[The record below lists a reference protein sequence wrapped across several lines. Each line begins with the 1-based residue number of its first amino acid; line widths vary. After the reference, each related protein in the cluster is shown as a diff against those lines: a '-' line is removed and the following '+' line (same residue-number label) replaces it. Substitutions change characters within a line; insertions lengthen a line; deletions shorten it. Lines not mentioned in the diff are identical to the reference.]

1 MTNFATFTKFMGRLP
16 NLWYKILAIGIVTY
30 VLVYGLLIKL
40 PTDVGV
46 LDETIRNLFYHVPMW
61 FGMMLILLAAWVNS
75 IIYLNRPSVKRDV
88 YATELTHVGILMGF
102 CGLFTGM
109 FWAYN
114 TWGTPWTNDP
124 KLNGVAAG
132 MAMYGG
138 YYLINKTIADTEKR
152 ARIGA
157 VYNIFVFP
165 LFISLIYIMPK
176 LSQFSIHPGSGDT
189 VNFKTYNNT
198 NNMQIVF
205 YPAVIGWTLLFVW
218 IAELRSRLALI
229 KIQRNNEENISRHT
243 IS

>member
-1 MTNFATFTKFMGRLP
+1 MTRIP
-16 NLWYKILAIGIVTY
+16 NAWYKILAVIIVGYT
-30 VLVYGLLIKL
+30 LVYGLLIEL
-40 PTDVGV
+40 PTDVGI

-61 FGMMLILLAAWVNS
+61 FGMMLILLAAWINS
-75 IIYLNRPSVKRDV
+75 IIYLNKPSIKRDI
-88 YATELTHVGILMGF
+88 YATELTNVGLLMGF

-138 YYLINKTIADTEKR
+138 YWLMGRSINDNEKR
-152 ARIGA
+152 ARLSA
-157 VYNIFVFP
+157 VYNVFVFP
-165 LFISLIYIMPK
+165 LFIALIYIMPK
-176 LSQFSIHPGSGDT
+176 LSQFSIHPGSGES
-189 VNFKTYNNT
+189 VNFKSYNKT
-198 NNMQIVF
+198 NNMEAVF

-218 IAELRSRLALI
+218 IAELRSRTVLLTTNS
-229 KIQRNNEENISRHT
+229 KNEENISKHI

>member
-1 MTNFATFTKFMGRLP
+1 MGRLP
-16 NLWYKILAIGIVTY
+16 NAWYKILAVLIVGY
-30 VLVYGLLIKL
+30 VLVYGLLIHL
-40 PTDVGV
+40 PTDVGI

-75 IIYLNRPSVKRDV
+75 IIYLRKPTLKRDV
-88 YATELTHVGILMGF
+88 YATSLTNVGLLMGF

-138 YYLINKTIADTEKR
+138 YWLIGRSIADAEKR
-152 ARIGA
+152 ARISA
-157 VYNIFVFP
+157 VYNVFVFP
-165 LFISLIYIMPK
+165 LFIALIYIMPK
-176 LSQFSIHPGSGDT
+176 LSQFSLHPGSGDT

-198 NNMQIVF
+198 NNMQTVF

-218 IAELRSRLALI
+218 IAELKSRLTLV
-229 KIQRNNEENISRHT
+229 KLQSKNEENFSKHIIS
-243 IS
+243 